1 MEAKKM
7 LYKAIHHLHALGSV
21 NSNDARRAD
30 IFHLPLAM
38 ESYSSGQESSAR
50 GITFEN
56 EKM

>member
-1 MEAKKM
+1 M
-7 LYKAIHHLHALGSV
+7 LYKAIRHLHALGSV